1 MIRDTKAEA
10 ERPLS
15 GGPDLSPVRGFL
27 RVAGPLVFLTGLAF
41 LVTGMVSFFQ
51 GFMSFGPGGSDG
63 PPQYFWCVFVGMPL
77 LAVGG
82 MMTSAGYAGLVA
94 RYMSGEVAPVQRD
107 TFNYLAK
114 GTRPGV
120 RDVVGAVAEGFASA
134 HTTATCP
141 KCRATVPA
149 GSRFCPGCGASTVP
163 AECAACGAS
172 VPASAR
178 FCVDC
183 GAAVGPSLENA

>member
-1 MIRDTKAEA
+1 MIRDTKTEA
-10 ERPLS
+10 DRPLP
-15 GGPDLSPVRGFL
+15 GGPDLTPVRVFL
-27 RVAGPLVFLTGLAF
+27 RIAGPLVFLTGLAF
-41 LVTGMVSFFQ
+41 LVTGMASFFQ
-51 GFMSFGPGGSDG
+51 GFGSFGPGGFDG
-63 PPQYFWCVFVGMPL
+63 PPRYFWCVFVGIPL

-82 MMTSAGYAGLVA
+82 MMTTAGYAGLIT

-134 HTTATCP
+134 RSTATCP
-141 KCRATVPA
+141 KCGATLPA
-149 GSRFCPGCGASTVP
+149 GSRFCPACGAPAVP
-163 AECAACGAS
+163 AECPSCGAS

-178 FCVDC
+178 FCADC
-183 GAAVGPSLENA
+183 GAAVGPSLGNA